1 MSTYVTYLPSTSLTL
16 PSQIGQAGKYLTT
29 DGTSLSWGTPV
40 SQTITSGVTAY
51 APSEDAVFQALALK
65 VTGAS
70 SSTDGT
76 IALFDGNT
84 GKMIKQGLGWTVDSG
99 ALCSQTDGMY
109 NIGKAADKRPGY
121 VYVKTAINLDS
132 LSASAFVGSNSSK
145 NLVSL
150 SAATATS
157 YLNQFTSLL
166 QGVVPASGGG
176 TTNFLRA
183 DGNWAAA
190 GVSTSSGDVYKVL
203 ASNGTTTTWQYSG
216 LGDGSYPTN
225 TIILGQGKPVSLSVT
240 DNTIISATT
249 SSISSGNYNVI
260 VGDTGTSL
268 TTGNTNTYVGMIGTG
283 AQPLATAYQSVAIG
297 SRTKA
302 YGANLVVVGDTARA
316 YSDSV
321 AIGQNSLAGST
332 GAYNNSYNVVVG
344 NNTSSYFGTYSVALG
359 HSAVADQS
367 NSVVIGG
374 LAKSNGSSSVIIGK
388 SSGSAN
394 LTGASNTVIGAGSG
408 TALTSGTQN
417 VILGNTIGNAYSTGS
432 YNVSI
437 GNSIFDDNSNYSIN
451 IGSQV
456 GPQNHD
462 NTVNIGRYQSTYGS
476 YSVNLGHYSAVG
488 ANSVTMGYGQR
499 IYGSNNVALGV
510 SNQKYLNGQ
519 YMVSVGA
526 YAGGGSLTSDNYSS
540 FSNSVYLGAYAG
552 SYSNGVS
559 NELFIDNQDRGSYA
573 NQQSKSLLYGV
584 FNSTASSQTI
594 TANAAV
600 TATYGLTI
608 SGSSSG
614 IKIKTGGAG
623 ATAGLVTGLTSA
635 TSYTVNTS
643 SVKDGGTAVQ
653 SLIFVQPYSSST
665 KVAFTVSNIIDGV
678 SFDVLFA
685 NPGFTGDFSWFIIN
699 RA

>member
-84 GKMIKQGLGWTVDSG
+84 GKMIKQGLGWTIDSG

-132 LSASAFVGSNSSK
+132 LSASTFVGSNSSK

-176 TTNFLRA
+176 TSNFLRA
-183 DGNWAAA
+183 DGTWAAA
-190 GVSTSSGDVYKVL
+190 GVSTSPGDVYKVL

-216 LGDGSYPTN
+216 LGDGSYPSN
-225 TIILGQGKPVSLSVT
+225 TIILGRGKPVSLSVT
-240 DNTIISATT
+240 DNTIISAAA
-249 SSISSGNYNVI
+249 SSMSSGNYNVI
-260 VGDTGTSL
+260 VGDTGTSI

-283 AQPLATAYQSVAIG
+283 AQPSSVAYQSVAIG
-297 SRTKA
+297 SRTRA

-359 HSAVADQS
+359 HGTVADQS

-374 LAKSNGSSSVIIGK
+374 LAKSNGANSTIIGK

-394 LTGASNTVIGAGSG
+394 LSGSNNTVVGYNSFNGGSLTTAANNTVIGQASA
-408 TALTSGTQN
+408 TALTTASSC
-417 VILGNTIGNAYSTGS
+417 VFLG
-432 YNVSI
+432 
-437 GNSIFDDNSNYSIN
+437 
-451 IGSQV
+451 
-456 GPQNHD
+456 
-462 NTVNIGRYQSTYGS
+462 YQSGCQST
-476 YSVNLGHYSAVG
+476 
-488 ANSVTMGYGQR
+488 TQ
-499 IYGSNNVALGV
+499 
-510 SNQKYLNGQ
+510 
-519 YMVSVGA
+519 
-526 YAGGGSLTSDNYSS
+526 
-540 FSNSVYLGAYAG
+540 
-552 SYSNGVS
+552 S
-559 NELFIDNQDRGSYA
+559 NELFIDNQDRTSY
-573 NQQSKSLLYGV
+573 SLQKTNSLIYGV
-584 FNSTASSQTI
+584 FNATPSSQTL

-608 SGSSSG
+608 SDSSSG